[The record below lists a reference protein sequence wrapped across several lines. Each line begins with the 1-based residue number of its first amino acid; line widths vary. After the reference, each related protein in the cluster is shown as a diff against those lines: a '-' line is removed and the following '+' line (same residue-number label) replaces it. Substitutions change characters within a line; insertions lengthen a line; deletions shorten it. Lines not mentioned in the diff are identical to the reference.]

1 MPRQRRHP
9 VSNTALQEAI
19 TATGKPY
26 VKIAKTINAVGAE
39 NGQGLY
45 YDAAAIAHWL
55 SGTIPVAGTI
65 PVVVEAFTRL
75 LGRDLT
81 VQDLGWPHTEVA
93 HEGPWSGDPVAWVT
107 RLGRDDMLNRRS
119 LLSAGLYSLA
129 ALNLPA
135 DPHTITARSGQP
147 RRAGASD
154 VERIRMMSGQFSTA
168 DDLFGGGHARPTVLA
183 YLIHEVT
190 PLLHGTTGK
199 ARPELF
205 AAASQMTYLAAFMAS
220 DAGDAAG
227 LAQRYYIQAVRLADE
242 AGDPTAKATAL
253 RGLAT
258 QAVELGHPARAVD
271 LAEAAASALRGGCPI
286 RVRAW
291 MAGMRAEA
299 HAANGNAMTALNAL
313 HQAEADVERANSV
326 PESQWT
332 GAYRRAALEHQ
343 IGITLAQLSD
353 LPTAEQHLINSVHSR
368 RNIERR
374 SRVLIAARLANV
386 QLRQR
391 RPDVAA
397 ATVLELREDLPLLA
411 SGRVTSELAKLR
423 ASWLPD
429 RANPTVNEADRL
441 IASLTDR

>member
-1 MPRQRRHP
+1 MK
-9 VSNTALQEAI
+9 NTALQEAI
-19 TATGKPY
+19 AAAGKPY
-26 VKIAKTINAVGAE
+26 TQIAKTINAVGAE
-39 NGQGLY
+39 AGQSMY
-45 YDAAAIAHWL
+45 YDPAAIAHWL
-55 SGTIPVAGTI
+55 SGTIPASTAV
-65 PVVVEAFTRL
+65 PVIVEAFARL
-75 LGRDLT
+75 LGWDLAAH
-81 VQDLGWPHTEVA
+81 DLGWPHNEA
-93 HEGPWSGDPVAWVT
+93 APEDPWEGDPVAWVT

-135 DPHTITARSGQP
+135 NLRTITARSGQP

-154 VERIRMMSGQFSTA
+154 VERIRMMSSQFATA
-168 DDLFGGGHARPTVLA
+168 DDMFGGGHARSTVLA

-205 AAASQMTYLAAFMAS
+205 TAASQMTYLAAFMAS
-220 DAGDAAG
+220 DAGNAAG
-227 LAQRYYIQAVRLADE
+227 LAQKYYIQAVRLAEE

-258 QAVELGHPARAVD
+258 QAVELGHSARAVA
-271 LAEAAASALRGGCPI
+271 LAEEAVSTLRGKCPV

-291 MAGMRAEA
+291 MAGMCADA
-299 HAANGNAMTALNAL
+299 HAANGNTKAALNAL
-313 HQAEADVERANSV
+313 HQAESDVERADSI

-332 GAYRRAALEHQ
+332 GAYRRASLEHQ
-343 IGITLAQLSD
+343 TGTTLAQLAD
-353 LPTAEQHLINSVHSR
+353 LSAAEAHLINSVHAR

-374 SRVLIAARLANV
+374 SRVLIAARLAGV

-397 ATVLELREDLPLLA
+397 ATVLELRDDLPLLA
-411 SGRVTSELAKLR
+411 SGRVTGELVKLR
-423 ASWLPD
+423 ASWVPD
-429 RANPTVNEADRL
+429 RGNPTVNEADRL